1 MSFDNKVLVSPLEPS
16 QILGVFIEGGSSA
29 EVVTGVSF
37 LANMSP
43 SEEWGGKT
51 ASPTRARNAAFLH
64 PEKRLYNKE

>member
-1 MSFDNKVLVSPLEPS
+1 
-16 QILGVFIEGGSSA
+16 VFIDGGSSA